1 MNFKFCKVLC
11 LSLVFVLFLTV
22 STGCSDLVSA
32 AGANEINVYNWGEY
46 IDESVLDDFE
56 KETGIHINYF
66 TFESNEQMYSVLKQ
80 GGSSYDVVIPSD
92 YMVSRLIQEGML
104 EELDFSNIPNAAG
117 LSDAYQNLQYDPT
130 NAYSVP
136 YMWGTVG
143 IIYNTKIVEE
153 EVDSWGILWDEKYA
167 GQILQFNN
175 SRDAFATALLYLGY
189 SLNTTNEQALQE
201 AYDLL
206 RDQKPVLQ
214 KYVMDQCYDLLESG
228 EAAIGAYY
236 AGDYLGMIENNP
248 DLKFVIP
255 KEGTNRFVDAMCI
268 PKGCRNKELAE
279 AFINYMCRPDISL
292 RNMDEIGYSSP
303 IEQAEKDYKAEFDL
317 SDPDEAYEWS
327 VMFPENAG
335 DQEVYIN
342 LPANILNLYNK
353 YWILLK
359 S

>member
-1 MNFKFCKVLC
+1 MKHLFCKGFALAILC
-11 LSLVFVLFLTV
+11 ALMMSLA
-22 STGCSDLVSA
+22 TGCSGLVGA
-32 AGANEINVYNWGEY
+32 AGENEINVYNWGEY

-56 KETGIHINYF
+56 AETGIHVNYF

-80 GGSSYDVVIPSD
+80 GGSSYDVIIPSD
-92 YMVSRLIQEGML
+92 YMVSRLIQEDML
-104 EELDFSNIPNAAG
+104 EELDFTNIPNAAG
-117 LSDAYQNLQYDPT
+117 LSDAYKNLEYDPSAT
-130 NAYSVP
+130 YSVP

-153 EVDSWGILWDEKYA
+153 EVDSWSILWDEKYR

-175 SRDAFATALLYLGY
+175 SRDAFATSLLYLGH
-189 SLNTTNEQALQE
+189 SLNTTDTTALQD
-201 AYDLL
+201 AFDLL

-236 AGDYLGMIENNP
+236 AGDYLGMLENNP

-268 PKGCRNKELAE
+268 PKGCRNKALAE

-292 RNMDEIGYSSP
+292 RNMEEIGYSSP
-303 IEQAEKDYKAEFDL
+303 IAAAEAEYKSRFDL
-317 SDPDEAYEWS
+317 NDPDDAYEWN

-342 LPANILNLYNK
+342 LPTDILNLYNK

>member
-1 MNFKFCKVLC
+1 MKHLFCKVLA
-11 LSLVFVLFLTV
+11 LSLLSALCLGAM
-22 STGCSDLVSA
+22 TGCSDLVGA
-32 AGANEINVYNWGEY
+32 AGENEINVYNWGEY

-56 KETGIHINYF
+56 AETGIHVNYF

-80 GGSSYDVVIPSD
+80 GGSSYDVIIPSD
-92 YMVSRLIQEGML
+92 YMVSRLIAENML
-104 EELDFSNIPNAAG
+104 ETLDFSNIPNAAG
-117 LSDAYQNLQYDPT
+117 LSSAYKNLEYDPQDL
-130 NAYSVP
+130 YSVP

-153 EVDSWGILWDEKYA
+153 EVDSWSILWDEKYK

-175 SRDAFATALLYLGY
+175 SRDAFATALLNLGH
-189 SLNTTNEQALQE
+189 SINTTDEAALKE

-228 EAAIGAYY
+228 EAAIGPYY

-255 KEGTNRFVDAMCI
+255 KEGTNLFVDAMCI
-268 PKGCRNKELAE
+268 PKGCRNKAQAE

-292 RNMDEIGYSSP
+292 RNMEEIGYSSP
-303 IEQAEKDYKAEFDL
+303 IAQAEAEYKSQFDL
-317 SDPDEAYEWS
+317 SDPDDAYEWN

-335 DQEVYIN
+335 ANEVYIN
-342 LPANILNLYNK
+342 LPNNILNLYNK

>member
-1 MNFKFCKVLC
+1 MNYKFCKVLC
-11 LSLVFVLFLTV
+11 LSLLFALFLSV
-22 STGCSDLVSA
+22 STGCSDLVGA
-32 AGANEINVYNWGEY
+32 AGENEINVYNWGEY

-56 KETGIHINYF
+56 EETGIHVNYF

-80 GGSSYDVVIPSD
+80 GGSSYDVIIPSD
-92 YMVSRLIQEGML
+92 YMVSRLIEEDML
-104 EELDFSNIPNAAG
+104 ETLDFSNIPHADG
-117 LSDAYQNLQYDPT
+117 LSDAYKNLEYDPQGT
-130 NAYSVP
+130 YSVP

-143 IIYNTKIVEE
+143 IIYNTNIVEE
-153 EVDSWGILWDEKYA
+153 EVDSWGILWDEKYK

-175 SRDAFATALLYLGY
+175 SRDAFATSLLYLGH
-189 SLNTTNEQALQE
+189 SLNTTDTEALQD
-201 AYDLL
+201 AFDLL

-236 AGDYLGMIENNP
+236 AGDYLGMLENNP

-268 PKGCRNKELAE
+268 PKGCRNKEQAE
-279 AFINYMCRPDISL
+279 AFINYMCRADISL
-292 RNMDEIGYSSP
+292 RNMEEIGYSSP
-303 IEQAEKDYKAEFDL
+303 IAQAEAEYKTQFDL
-317 SDPDEAYEWS
+317 SDPDDAYEWS

-335 DQEVYIN
+335 EQEVYIN
-342 LPANILNLYNK
+342 LPADILSLYNK

>member
-1 MNFKFCKVLC
+1 MKHLVYKVLA
-11 LSLVFVLFLTV
+11 LSLLSALCLGAM
-22 STGCSDLVSA
+22 TGCSDLVGA
-32 AGANEINVYNWGEY
+32 AGENEINVYNWGEY
-46 IDESVLDDFE
+46 IDKSVLDDFE
-56 KETGIHINYF
+56 EETGIHVNYF

-80 GGSSYDVVIPSD
+80 GGSSYDVIVPSD
-92 YMVSRLIQEGML
+92 YMVSRLIAENML
-104 EELDFSNIPNAAG
+104 ETLDFSNIPNAAG
-117 LSDAYQNLQYDPT
+117 LSPAYKNLEYDPQNL
-130 NAYSVP
+130 YSVP

-153 EVDSWGILWDEKYA
+153 EVDSWSILWDEKYK

-175 SRDAFATALLYLGY
+175 SRDAFATALLNLGY
-189 SLNTTNEQALQE
+189 SINTTDEAQLKE

-236 AGDYLGMIENNP
+236 AGDYLGMLENNP
-248 DLKFVIP
+248 DLTFVIP

-268 PKGCRNKELAE
+268 PKGCRNKAQAE

-292 RNMDEIGYSSP
+292 RNMEEIGYSSP
-303 IEQAEKDYKAEFDL
+303 IAESEAEYKTQFDL
-317 SDPDEAYEWS
+317 SDPDDAYEWS

-335 DQEVYIN
+335 DNEVYIN
-342 LPANILNLYNK
+342 LPNNILNLYNK

>member
-11 LSLVFVLFLTV
+11 LALVFGLFLSV
-22 STGCSDLVSA
+22 STGCSDLVGA
-32 AGANEINVYNWGEY
+32 AGDNEINVYNWGEY

-56 KETGIHINYF
+56 KETGIHVNYF

-104 EELDFSNIPNAAG
+104 EPLDYSNIPNAAG
-117 LSDAYQNLQYDPT
+117 LSTAYKGLQYDPDDT
-130 NAYSVP
+130 YSVP

-189 SLNTTNEQALQE
+189 SLNTTDEQALQE

-236 AGDYLGMIENNP
+236 AGDYLGMI
-248 DLKFVIP
+248 
-255 KEGTNRFVDAMCI
+255 
-268 PKGCRNKELAE
+268 
-279 AFINYMCRPDISL
+279 
-292 RNMDEIGYSSP
+292 
-303 IEQAEKDYKAEFDL
+303 
-317 SDPDEAYEWS
+317 
-327 VMFPENAG
+327 
-335 DQEVYIN
+335 
-342 LPANILNLYNK
+342 
-353 YWILLK
+353 
-359 S
+359 

>member
-11 LSLVFVLFLTV
+11 LSLVFALFLTV

-56 KETGIHINYF
+56 KETGIHVNYF

-189 SLNTTNEQALQE
+189 SLNTTDEQALQE

-248 DLKFVIP
+248 DLKFIIP

-303 IEQAEKDYKAEFDL
+303 IEQAEEDYKAEFDL

>member
-1 MNFKFCKVLC
+1 MKHLFCKGISLAILC
-11 LSLVFVLFLTV
+11 ALLLGC
-22 STGCSDLVSA
+22 STGCSDLVGA
-32 AGANEINVYNWGEY
+32 AGENEINVYNWGEY

-56 KETGIHINYF
+56 AETGIHVNYY

-80 GGSSYDVVIPSD
+80 GGSSYDVIIPSD
-92 YMVSRLIQEGML
+92 YMVSRLIQEDML
-104 EELDFSNIPNAAG
+104 ETLDFANIPNAAG
-117 LSDAYQNLQYDPT
+117 LSDAYKDLEYDPE

-153 EVDSWGILWDEKYA
+153 EVDSWSILWDEKYS

-175 SRDAFATALLYLGY
+175 SRDAFATALLYQGT
-189 SLNTTNEQALQE
+189 SFNTTDKAALE
-201 AYDLL
+201 AAYKLL

-236 AGDYLGMIENNP
+236 AGDYLGMLENNP

-255 KEGTNRFVDAMCI
+255 KEGTNLFVDAMCI
-268 PKGCRNKELAE
+268 PKGCRNKAQAE
-279 AFINYMCRPDISL
+279 AFINYMCRADISL
-292 RNMDEIGYSSP
+292 RNMEEIGYSSP
-303 IEQAEKDYKAEFDL
+303 IAAAEAEYKSQFDL
-317 SDPDEAYEWS
+317 SDPDDAYEWS
-327 VMFPENAG
+327 VMFPESAG
-335 DQEVYIN
+335 DHEVYVN
-342 LPANILNLYNK
+342 LPSDILNLYNK

>member
-1 MNFKFCKVLC
+1 MKYTVCKALA
-11 LSLVFVLFLTV
+11 LSALLALFL
-22 STGCSDLVSA
+22 SCATGCSGLVGA
-32 AGANEINVYNWGEY
+32 AGENEINVYNWGEY

-56 KETGIHINYF
+56 KETGIHVNYF

-80 GGSSYDVVIPSD
+80 GGSSYDVIIPSD
-92 YMVSRLIQEGML
+92 YMVSRLIAEDML
-104 EELDFSNIPNAAG
+104 ETLDFSNIPNADG
-117 LSDAYQNLQYDPT
+117 LSEAYQNLEYDPQSL
-130 NAYSVP
+130 YSVP

-153 EVDSWGILWDEKYA
+153 EVDSWSILWDEKYK

-175 SRDAFATALLYLGY
+175 SRDAFATSLLSLGY
-189 SLNTTNEQALQE
+189 SINTTDEAALK
-201 AYDLL
+201 AAFDLL

-248 DLKFVIP
+248 NLKFVIP
-255 KEGTNRFVDAMCI
+255 KEGTNLFVDAMCI
-268 PKGCRNKELAE
+268 PKGCRNKAQAE

-292 RNMDEIGYSSP
+292 RNMEEIGYSSP
-303 IEQAEKDYKAEFDL
+303 IAQAEAEYKSQFDL
-317 SDPDEAYEWS
+317 TDPDDAYEWS

-335 DQEVYIN
+335 DNEVYIN
-342 LPANILNLYNK
+342 LPNNILNLYNK